1 MRSWLS
7 ALLLVAACGTDSVQR
22 DGDDEGSG
30 SNEMVEVDPDVCE
43 TSYLDYD
50 NFGAPFVINWCR
62 GCHSSAV
69 PAGMRQK
76 APADANFDN
85 LEQVRMWGDR
95 IALRAAGTVPNM
107 PPAGGPSE
115 EERLLL
121 AEWLACGAK

>member
-7 ALLLVAACGTDSVQR
+7 LAVVLAACGTELPAS
-22 DGDDEGSG
+22 DDQPNHEP
-30 SNEMVEVDPDVCE
+30 EQVDPSVCD

-62 GCHSSAV
+62 GCHSDAV

-76 APADANFDN
+76 APLDANFDT
-85 LEQVRMWGDR
+85 LAQVRTWSPK
-95 IALRAAGTVPNM
+95 IATRATGTTPNM
-107 PPAGGPSE
+107 PPAGGPTQQ
-115 EERLLL
+115 ERQLL